1 MKKMGKLALTRE
13 VEALWVVK
21 CVCCCYHSANYARN
35 LFNLILLI
43 VTYWSIV
50 PPSIMKEIKNNDTKA
65 TQGIEVGYFSPAK
78 GVIQS

>member
-1 MKKMGKLALTRE
+1 M
-13 VEALWVVK
+13 
-21 CVCCCYHSANYARN
+21 CVLLLSLCYARN